1 MLSHRF
7 IFICFVLL
15 ACTAI
20 TATSQD
26 PAPPSAPES
35 SGDSVPPQAIA
46 LAVAKSTPLQV
57 ALDKEVRVKKVGQ
70 PVHGRLVQPV
80 YAFDRLVVPA
90 GTEVGGRI
98 SGIEAISRKKRVL
111 GILDGD
117 FTPARKVEVQ
127 FNELVLP
134 DGKQIP
140 FESVVTPGSGQV
152 MQLVSTKDEKKKKT
166 AKDAASEK
174 VDEAKQEAKRQ
185 WREALKQVKEPG
197 KVHRLE
203 RYAVN
208 QLPARPQY
216 IPAGTVYFAELQ
228 EPLDFGSEPAT
239 PQLLASIG
247 ETPPSGSLIHALL
260 VTPLDSATTMKG
272 AEVEAVLAQPLFD
285 GNRLILPEG
294 SHLKGSVIQVRP
306 ARFLHHNGQLRITF
320 RQIVPPDGVA
330 QRVVADLEGI
340 QAGKDGHVKLDSEG
354 GAEASTP
361 KTRYLSTTIS
371 LALTTAAFRQHTD
384 ADDVGK
390 SSQNGV
396 AGGAAGFKLV
406 GIALGYAIKSQ
417 TLGMAMGAYGAS
429 KSVYSHFIARGRDVV
444 FPKNTLMEIGIGESG
459 KTVLPPPAQDNSS
472 PTEPKQQ

>member
-7 IFICFVLL
+7 IFICVVLL

-20 TATSQD
+20 AATSQD
-26 PAPPSAPES
+26 PAPPCAPES

-80 YAFDRLVVPA
+80 YAFDGLVVPA

-216 IPAGTVYFAELQ
+216 IPAGTGYFAELR

-239 PQLLASIG
+239 PQVLASIG
-247 ETPPSGSLIHALL
+247 ETPPSGILIPALL
-260 VTPLDSATTMKG
+260 VTPLDSARTMKG

-330 QRVVADLEGI
+330 PRAVADLEGI
-340 QAGKDGHVKLDSEG
+340 HA
-354 GAEASTP
+354 
-361 KTRYLSTTIS
+361 
-371 LALTTAAFRQHTD
+371 RQT
-384 ADDVGK
+384 
-390 SSQNGV
+390 
-396 AGGAAGFKLV
+396 
-406 GIALGYAIKSQ
+406 
-417 TLGMAMGAYGAS
+417 
-429 KSVYSHFIARGRDVV
+429 
-444 FPKNTLMEIGIGESG
+444 
-459 KTVLPPPAQDNSS
+459 
-472 PTEPKQQ
+472 